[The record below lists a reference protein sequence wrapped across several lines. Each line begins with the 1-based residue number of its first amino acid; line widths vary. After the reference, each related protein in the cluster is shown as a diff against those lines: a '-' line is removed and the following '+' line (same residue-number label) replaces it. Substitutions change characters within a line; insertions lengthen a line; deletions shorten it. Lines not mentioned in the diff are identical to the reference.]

1 MKMSLKRLFAV
12 MLAVMTVAT
21 VFAGSAMAAGFVPFG
36 STTNVNTNTNT
47 GTSTES
53 QLDPSKEYGK
63 IVNVKVD
70 VNFRS
75 KASSSSSKVKGCTA
89 LPKDAIVEILGT
101 SGSWYKLS
109 YEGYV
114 GYVKKS
120 YVEKIEVTESTGSSS
135 SSSSSTGSSS
145 SSGFDPFGTG
155 STSSSSGTFNPF
167 GGSSSSSGSSSFNP
181 FGGSSS
187 SSSSSFN
194 PFGGSSNTGSSFGGF
209 GSNTGSSNT
218 QQEPAKTYGEIV
230 NVKKDVN
237 FRSKA
242 SNSASKV
249 KGCNVLLKG
258 AKVEIL
264 GTEGDWYKLSYNGYT
279 GYVKQ
284 DYVEVISDSSSNTGS
299 SNTGSTTT
307 PAGPNI
313 SSTKAI
319 LSSTDKKNINAMGS
333 NFASAQ
339 RKNSDAKGWVLVPG
353 TNVNY
358 PIMYRKDL
366 NYYNDHTIDHVKKSS
381 GSIYSFV
388 SAMPSCG
395 IYPVSGHNSRSSG
408 TMFHEL
414 HDWQNSLKKSPSKT
428 NRIAF
433 IQVPGSQYTQWEVFA
448 MYELKNNNAAKQQQS
463 INMMYHTINRGAGP
477 NTKEKQAWIDMQVS
491 MSEVKF
497 GTTASPNDQIVVLMT
512 CGDNYQ
518 KVSYARLYFFLKG
531 VA

>member
-36 STTNVNTNTNT
+36 STANVNTNTN
-47 GTSTES
+47 TSTES
-53 QLDPSKEYGK
+53 QLDPSKDYGK

-75 KASSSSSKVKGCTA
+75 KASSSSSKVKGCPA
-89 LPKDAIVEILGT
+89 LPKDAVVEILGT

-120 YVEKIEVTESTGSSS
+120 YVEKIEVPENTGSSNTGSSNNSFGGFGSNTGSSS
-135 SSSSSTGSSS
+135 GNS
-145 SSGFDPFGTG
+145 FDPFGN
-155 STSSSSGTFNPF
+155 SSSSSSGTFNPF
-167 GGSSSSSGSSSFNP
+167 GGSSSSSSGTFNPFGGSSSSGSSSFNP
-181 FGGSSS
+181 FGGS
-187 SSSSSFN
+187 
-194 PFGGSSNTGSSFGGF
+194 
-209 GSNTGSSNT
+209 SNTGSSNT

-264 GTEGDWYKLSYNGYT
+264 GTDGDWYKLSYNGYT

-284 DYVEVISDSSSNTGS
+284 DYVAVISDSSSNTGS

-477 NTKEKQAWIDMQVS
+477 NAKEKQAWIDMQVS
-491 MSEVKF
+491 MSEVRF